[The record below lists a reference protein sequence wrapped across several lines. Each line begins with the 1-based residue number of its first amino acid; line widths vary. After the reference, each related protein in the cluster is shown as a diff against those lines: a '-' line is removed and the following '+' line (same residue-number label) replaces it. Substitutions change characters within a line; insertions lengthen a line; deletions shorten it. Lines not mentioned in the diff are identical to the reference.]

1 MELPRS
7 LDVYRDDNLIIQDYD
22 GIFAVS
28 RPLHPLSTDT
38 LVKCIFDAYR
48 NNIKVRL
55 MALTDITPC
64 LCAVAPIERIEAGM
78 VAMVVT
84 SEVEYYKLLRS
95 NPEDGQPRSASLS
108 IFSLYK
114 DSFDSIENAGTVI
127 LAWRFYGVEDSP
139 FMDRQGKVLPLR
151 ANTHPDLSYPSLQRD
166 CPSSALQTESSD
178 AAEIKTLRLEL
189 GQAKAE
195 ALNNR
200 ILKEYMQA
208 KWLTTIYEYEDQVSE
223 RHTAEMIKKCIAKR
237 FEQVQKKRGKPQ
249 KIVRLATEKHL
260 DSKAKEMTEDK
271 DGEATRPF
279 TRFDYE
285 VFVRTFFAAVHAI
298 QKDEAKVVKGN

>member
-22 GIFAVS
+22 GIFAVP
-28 RPLHPLSTDT
+28 RPLPALSTDT
-38 LVKCIFDAYR
+38 LVKCIFDAYK

-108 IFSLYK
+108 IFLMYK
-114 DSFDSIENAGTVI
+114 DSFDLIEKAGTVI
-127 LAWRFYGVEDSP
+127 LAWRFYGVILLLWIARRGRSSSP
-139 FMDRQGKVLPLR
+139 
-151 ANTHPDLSYPSLQRD
+151 
-166 CPSSALQTESSD
+166 LQTENND

-208 KWLTTIYEYEDQVSE
+208 KWLVTIYHNEDQVSE
-223 RHTAEMIKKCIAKR
+223 RQTAEIIKKCIAKR
-237 FEQVQKKRGKPQ
+237 FDEAQKKRGKPQ
-249 KIVRLATEKHL
+249 KIVRLATEKHV
-260 DSKAKEMTEDK
+260 DRMAEEITKDK
-271 DGEATRPF
+271 DEEATRPL
-279 TRFDYE
+279 TKYDYE
-285 VFVRTFFAAVHAI
+285 VFLRTFFAAINAI
-298 QKDEAKVVKGN
+298 QKDEVKEK

>member
-7 LDVYRDDNLIIQDYD
+7 LDVYRDDNSIIQDHD
-22 GIFAVS
+22 GIFAVP
-28 RPLHPLSTDT
+28 RPPPSLPTDT

-48 NNIKVRL
+48 NSVKVRL
-55 MALTDITPC
+55 MALTDITPS
-64 LCAVAPIERIEAGM
+64 LCAVAPIEKIQAGM

-95 NPEDGQPRSASLS
+95 NPSDGEPRSASLS
-108 IFSLYK
+108 IFSMYK
-114 DSFDSIENAGTVI
+114 DSFDLIENAGTVI
-127 LAWRFYGVEDSP
+127 LAWRFYGVDDSP

-151 ANTHPDLSYPSLQRD
+151 ANTHPDLAYPSPQSAR
-166 CPSSALQTESSD
+166 SSQAESND

-223 RHTAEMIKKCIAKR
+223 RRTAELIQKCIAKR
-237 FEQVQKKRGKPQ
+237 FEQAQQKHGKPQ

-271 DGEATRPF
+271 DEEATKPF
-279 TRFDYE
+279 TKYDYE
-285 VFVRTFFAAVHAI
+285 VFLRTFFSAVNAI
-298 QKDEAKVVKGN
+298 QKDEEKVMKGN

>member
-22 GIFAVS
+22 GIFALP
-28 RPLHPLSTDT
+28 RPLPPLSTDT

-48 NNIKVRL
+48 NSIKVRL

-64 LCAVAPIERIEAGM
+64 LCIVSPIESIEAGM
-78 VAMVVT
+78 VAMVAT

-95 NPEDGQPRSASLS
+95 NPGDSQPRSDALS

-114 DSFDSIENAGTVI
+114 DSFNLIENAGTVI
-127 LAWRFYGVEDSP
+127 LAWGFYGVDDSP

-151 ANTHPDLSYPSLQRD
+151 ANTHPDLSYPSLQ
-166 CPSSALQTESSD
+166 SSTPQGENSD
-178 AAEIKTLRLEL
+178 AAEIKTIRLEL
-189 GQAKAE
+189 VQARAE

-208 KWLTTIYEYEDQVSE
+208 KWLTTIRDAEDQVSE
-223 RHTAEMIKKCIAKR
+223 RRTAELIKKCIAKR
-237 FEQVQKKRGKPQ
+237 FEQAQKKEGKPQ
-249 KIVRLATEKHL
+249 KIVRLATEKHI
-260 DSKAKEMTEDK
+260 DSKAEEMTKDK
-271 DGEATRPF
+271 DEEATRPF
-279 TRFDYE
+279 AKYDYE
-285 VFVRTFFAAVHAI
+285 VFVRAFFDAIHAI
-298 QKDEAKVVKGN
+298 QKDEEKVVKGK